1 MLSLSLSLLQ
11 TTVNRLIYILP
22 FIVLAIIFRTLAAF
36 PWYFGLPLSLVEF
49 LAMHVGIV
57 KFVIPVPTPDA
68 MLKTPYFSSIFQATS
83 FWVLVTW
90 LLIIAKCEYTLAC
103 KQIG

>member
-1 MLSLSLSLLQ
+1 
-11 TTVNRLIYILP
+11 
-22 FIVLAIIFRTLAAF
+22 
-36 PWYFGLPLSLVEF
+36 
-49 LAMHVGIV
+49 MHVGIV

-90 LLIIAKCEYTLAC
+90 LLVIAKCECTLLGM
-103 KQIG
+103 QTIWLIGSLMFFL